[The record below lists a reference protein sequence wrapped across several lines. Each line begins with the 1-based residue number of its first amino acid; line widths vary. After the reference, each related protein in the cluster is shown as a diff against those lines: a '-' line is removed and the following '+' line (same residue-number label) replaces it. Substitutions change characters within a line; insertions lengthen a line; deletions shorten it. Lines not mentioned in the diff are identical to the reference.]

1 MKVPFV
7 YPVLYKCRTCIVL
20 YCFFPI
26 YVDINKYC
34 TGSWVYEPKLNLR
47 VSQKLHEYSW
57 ITYNTLVHLFRII
70 LTERWNTLSFSD
82 PIVLKLL
89 QFCHVNCWSAV
100 LTLPKKLSSLKQI
113 KYTYVVLIQINCFR
127 NSWLLILAKEQESVD
142 KYMQVLLFLLVK
154 QHCIICTEELL

>member
-1 MKVPFV
+1 M
-7 YPVLYKCRTCIVL
+7 
-20 YCFFPI
+20 YCFASFLPYI

-57 ITYNTLVHLFRII
+57 ITYNTLVQSVSHYLDWAVKHSLFQRS
-70 LTERWNTLSFSD
+70 NSSQASPVLSC
-82 PIVLKLL
+82 KLL
-89 QFCHVNCWSAV
+89 KCCFDSAKKIVQFI
-100 LTLPKKLSSLKQI
+100 QI